1 MRNMALCIPLNL
13 HFGKKTCW
21 FTACHIFSQKPN
33 RRCNYAVGI
42 KVISM
47 SSQKHWGILRKRNL
61 IADVFFPLMC
71 FLQAASVTIWIPQ
84 EIDLVGL
91 GFHILYPHPLKTTK
105 RPPQHQKHSIW
116 TIYFG
121 SQNVRTQHSCW
132 DPGAQFFFTKLK
144 PWNSPAASRYQKIVQ
159 THPQN

>member
-61 IADVFFPLMC
+61 IADVFFPSCAFYRLHQWQ
-71 FLQAASVTIWIPQ
+71 FESLKKLTWW
-84 EIDLVGL
+84 DW
-91 GFHILYPHPLKTTK
+91 GFIFCTHILWKQRNGLHNTK
-105 RPPQHQKHSIW
+105 NIAFEQFILAHKMYARSILA
-116 TIYFG
+116 G
-121 SQNVRTQHSCW
+121 TQA
-132 DPGAQFFFTKLK
+132 PNFFYQTQTMEFTCC
-144 PWNSPAASRYQKIVQ
+144 I
-159 THPQN
+159 